1 MSRCSRGRPSHRKH
15 VRVVGG
21 VARGRSLKSPPAGV
35 RPTTDRVR
43 EALFDALEA
52 RGVKFE
58 QMLDVFAGS
67 GALGIEA
74 LSRGD
79 GRCDFVESYAKAA
92 ATIRENLVSTGFEAR
107 GRVFQ
112 MRAEHAPKRL
122 EKQYALLF
130 LDPPYD
136 DEASARAVTRI
147 ADSRLI
153 APEAT
158 LVLEHSSRSEAP
170 TCLGRLKLDWSRRY
184 GDTQVSMYQE
194 EAP

>member
-1 MSRCSRGRPSHRKH
+1 M
-15 VRVVGG
+15 RVIGG
-21 VARGRSLKSPPAGV
+21 IARGRSLKSPPSGV
-35 RPTTDRVR
+35 RPTSDRVR

-52 RGVKFE
+52 RGVQFE
-58 QMLDVFAGS
+58 RMLDVFAGS

-79 GRCDFVESYAKAA
+79 GRCDFVESNAKAV
-92 ATIRENLVSTGFEAR
+92 ATIRQNLATTGFEAR

-112 MRAEHAPKRL
+112 LRAEQAPERL
-122 EKQYALLF
+122 DAQYSLLF

-136 DEASARAVTRI
+136 DEACARDVASI
-147 ADSRLI
+147 AESGLI

-158 LVLEHSSRSEAP
+158 LVLEHSSRSDAP
-170 TCLGRLKLDWSRRY
+170 AQLGNLQLDWSRRY

-194 EAP
+194 VAP

>member
-1 MSRCSRGRPSHRKH
+1 M
-15 VRVVGG
+15 RVVGG

-35 RPTTDRVR
+35 RPTADRVR

-52 RGVKFE
+52 RGVEFE

-79 GRCDFVESYAKAA
+79 GRCDFVESNAKAA
-92 ATIRENLVSTGFEAR
+92 ATIRENLASTGFEAR
-107 GRVFQ
+107 GRVFRL
-112 MRAEHAPKRL
+112 RAEQAPDRL
-122 EKQYALLF
+122 DRQYSLLF

-136 DEASARAVTRI
+136 DEACARDVERI
-147 ADSRLI
+147 AGSGLI
-153 APEAT
+153 APDAT
-158 LVLEHSSRSEAP
+158 LVLEHSSRSDAP
-170 TCLGRLKLDWSRRY
+170 ARLGKLQLDWSRRY

-194 EAP
+194 AAR